1 MVIKSYFLLDKTIEY
16 DGMTATIVVCDDKK
30 TKSVQPTVPY
40 KTLCSVVPCADSVVP
55 TASSTKITRI
65 NSESHKN
72 HSDKF

>member
-40 KTLCSVVPCADSVVP
+40 KTLCSVVPVRRLSRADC
-55 TASSTKITRI
+55 
-65 NSESHKN
+65 EFHKN